1 MRDIIIYTDGSCLHN
16 PGRGGWAAVVIDGE
30 NRYELSGGVVLST
43 NNRMEIR
50 AAIQA
55 LRSLDISDSTNMN
68 IKIYSD
74 SQLLVN
80 SIQQGWA
87 VRWRANNWKRN
98 KKDKA
103 ENPDLWAELLPEIE
117 QRNVE
122 FVWIR
127 AHVGT
132 AENERCDVLAKA
144 AAEQATEHDTVYE
157 QTYAQHAAEQS
168 ATQTTEQTTLFAEPA
183 ADNSAY
189 IVRYHKG
196 TSTIHIQ
203 HATNGT
209 LRIPKNRIMEVI
221 NAIKDSMASA

>member
-30 NRYELSGGVVLST
+30 SRYELSGGVVLST

-50 AAIQA
+50 AAIEA
-55 LRSLDISDSTNMN
+55 LRSLDANDSVNMS

-103 ENPDLWAELLPEIE
+103 ENPDLWAKLLPEIE
-117 QRNVE
+117 KRKVE
-122 FVWIR
+122 FIWIR

-144 AAEQATEHDTVYE
+144 AAENATEHDTVYE
-157 QTYAQHAAEQS
+157 QTHAQNAE
-168 ATQTTEQTTLFAEPA
+168 AQTAEQTTMFAEPVTQN
-183 ADNSAY
+183 DNY
-189 IVRYHKG
+189 VVRFHQG

-203 HATNGT
+203 HATNGA
-209 LRIPKNRIMEVI
+209 LRIPASRIPEVLQ
-221 NAIKDSMASA
+221 AIKDSISAK